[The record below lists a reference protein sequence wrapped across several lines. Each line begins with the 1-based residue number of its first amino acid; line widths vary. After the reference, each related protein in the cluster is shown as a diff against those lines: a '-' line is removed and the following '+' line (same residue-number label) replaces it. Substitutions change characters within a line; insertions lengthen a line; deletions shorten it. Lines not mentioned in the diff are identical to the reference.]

1 MERVKLIK
9 ASIAILVLLVITQN
23 GLSQGH
29 GQGRITG
36 KIQAE
41 DGTPLQKVAIKATSL
56 VYQGTVFET
65 QSDEKGEWVI
75 LGLGTGMWR
84 VEARAQGYYGASQ
97 DVNVKQLERN
107 PEINFTL
114 KKLDRSDLPTIQDP
128 ASFVF
133 FEQGNEFFS
142 EKKYDD
148 AISSYEQFLQAN
160 PKAHQVHFN
169 IGNAYK
175 EKGDLEKAREEYE
188 RVLAGIKEG
197 SADMSGNE
205 LAAKTLA
212 ALGETYLKED
222 NLEEAQKY
230 FKNSIE
236 IFPKDESL
244 AYNVGEIYFFKGRI
258 DEAISYFEIALRIKS
273 DWGKPCLKLGYAY
286 LNKGDMVK
294 AKESLTKFLELEPD
308 SPEAQTAKNII
319 EFIDKQKRQPSR

>member
-1 MERVKLIK
+1 MERLNLIK
-9 ASIAILVLLVITQN
+9 ASVAILVLLVINQY
-23 GLSQGH
+23 GLSQGR

-41 DGTPLQKVAIKATSL
+41 DGTPLQKAAVKAMSL
-56 VYQGTVFET
+56 VEQGTVFET

-75 LGLGTGMWR
+75 LGLGTGKWR
-84 VEARAQGYYGASQ
+84 VEARAEGYYGASQ

-114 KKLDRSDLPTIQDP
+114 KKLAQSDMPTIQDP

-133 FEQGNEFFS
+133 FEQGNQFFS
-142 EKKYDD
+142 EKKYDE
-148 AISSYEQFLQAN
+148 AISCYRQFLQGN
-160 PKAHQVHFN
+160 PKAYQIHFN
-169 IGNAYK
+169 IGNACK
-175 EKGDLEKAREEYE
+175 EKGDLEQAREEYE
-188 RVLAGIKEG
+188 LVMAGIKEG

-222 NLEEAQKY
+222 NIEEAQQY

-244 AYNVGEIYFFKGRI
+244 AYNVGEIYFSKGRI
-258 DEAISYFEIALRIKS
+258 DEAISYFEVALRIKP
-273 DWGKPCLKLGYAY
+273 DWGKPYLKLGYAY

-294 AKESLTKFLELEPD
+294 AKENLTKFLELEPE
-308 SPEAQTAKNII
+308 SPEAPTVKNII
-319 EFIDKQKRQPSR
+319 EFIDKQKK

>member
-1 MERVKLIK
+1 MKRARLIK
-9 ASIAILVLLVITQN
+9 AFVAILAWLVTAQY

-41 DGTPLQKVAIKATSL
+41 DGTRLQKASIKAESL
-56 VYQGTVFET
+56 VYKGTVFET
-65 QSDEKGEWVI
+65 KSDEKGEWVI

-84 VEARAQGYYGASQ
+84 VEARAEGHYGAAQ
-97 DVNVKQLERN
+97 EVDVKQLERN

-114 KKLDRSDLPTIQDP
+114 KKLEMTDLPTIQDP
-128 ASFVF
+128 ASFAF
-133 FEQGNEFFS
+133 FEQANQLFS
-142 EKKYDD
+142 EKKYDE
-148 AISSYEQFLQAN
+148 AISSYQQFLQVN
-160 PKAHQVHFN
+160 PKAFQIHFN

-175 EKGDLEKAREEYE
+175 EKGDLAKAREEYE
-188 RVLAGIKEG
+188 LVIAGIKEG

-212 ALGETYLKED
+212 GLGETYLKED
-222 NLEEAQKY
+222 NMEEAQKY

-258 DEAISYFEIALRIKS
+258 DEAISYFEIASKIKP
-273 DWGKPCLKLGYAY
+273 DWGKPYLKLGYAY
-286 LNKGDMVK
+286 LNKGDM
-294 AKESLTKFLELEPD
+294 AKSKENLTKFLELEPE
-308 SPEAQTAKNII
+308 SPEAPTVKNII
-319 EFIDKQKRQPSR
+319 EFIDKQKQ